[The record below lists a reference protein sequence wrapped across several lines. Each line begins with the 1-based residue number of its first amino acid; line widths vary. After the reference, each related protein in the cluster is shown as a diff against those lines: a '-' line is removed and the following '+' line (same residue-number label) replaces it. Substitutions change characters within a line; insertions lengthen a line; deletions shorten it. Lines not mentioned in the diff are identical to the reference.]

1 MGEKEMTL
9 ESEKIRAIPMV
20 HWCQWRPFLSPLTPV
35 ESICE
40 YWTTLVQATCKSC
53 YGTIQII
60 RKLKNWLRKH
70 GVTTHWY
77 WSVYWTCVP
86 CTCSPQSRCWWKWT
100 PRSLLTFTYSNV
112 LSEIVIAGWL
122 LCKLC
127 TCDIWLVDSNIGIY
141 TVHSSMQFFKET
153 FFCCRSKYNFEAT
166 VADENAVTEVTYKRY
181 TGFSILIGW

>member
-1 MGEKEMTL
+1 MYTNTWRNGKKEMTL

-60 RKLKNWLRKH
+60 RKL
-70 GVTTHWY
+70 
-77 WSVYWTCVP
+77 
-86 CTCSPQSRCWWKWT
+86 
-100 PRSLLTFTYSNV
+100 TFTYANV
-112 LSEIVIAGWL
+112 LSEIVTAGRF

-127 TCDIWLVDSNIGIY
+127 TCDIWLVQVDSNIGIY
-141 TVHSSMQFFKET
+141 TVHSSMQFIKET

-166 VADENAVTEVTYKRY
+166 VADEKAVTEVTYKRY
-181 TGFSILIGW
+181 TGFSILIG

>member
-60 RKLKNWLRKH
+60 RKL
-70 GVTTHWY
+70 
-77 WSVYWTCVP
+77 
-86 CTCSPQSRCWWKWT
+86 
-100 PRSLLTFTYSNV
+100 TFTYANV
-112 LSEIVIAGWL
+112 LSEIVTAGRF

-127 TCDIWLVDSNIGIY
+127 TCDIWLVQVDSNIGIY
-141 TVHSSMQFFKET
+141 TVHSSMQFIKET

-166 VADENAVTEVTYKRY
+166 VADEKAVTEVTYKRY
-181 TGFSILIGW
+181 TGFSILIG

>member
-1 MGEKEMTL
+1 MYTNTWRNGKKEMTL

-60 RKLKNWLRKH
+60 RKL
-70 GVTTHWY
+70 
-77 WSVYWTCVP
+77 
-86 CTCSPQSRCWWKWT
+86 
-100 PRSLLTFTYSNV
+100 TFTYSNV
-112 LSEIVIAGWL
+112 LSEIVTAGRF

-127 TCDIWLVDSNIGIY
+127 TCDIWLVQVDSNIGIY

-181 TGFSILIGW
+181 TGFSILIG

>member
-1 MGEKEMTL
+1 MTL

-60 RKLKNWLRKH
+60 RKL
-70 GVTTHWY
+70 
-77 WSVYWTCVP
+77 
-86 CTCSPQSRCWWKWT
+86 
-100 PRSLLTFTYSNV
+100 TFTYSNV
-112 LSEIVIAGWL
+112 LSEIVTAGRF

-127 TCDIWLVDSNIGIY
+127 TCDIWLVQVDSNIGIY

-181 TGFSILIGW
+181 TGFSILIG

>member
-1 MGEKEMTL
+1 MYTNTWRNGKKEMTL

-60 RKLKNWLRKH
+60 RKL
-70 GVTTHWY
+70 
-77 WSVYWTCVP
+77 
-86 CTCSPQSRCWWKWT
+86 
-100 PRSLLTFTYSNV
+100 TFTYSNV
-112 LSEIVIAGWL
+112 LSEIVTAARF

-127 TCDIWLVDSNIGIY
+127 TCDIWLVQVDSNIGIY
-141 TVHSSMQFFKET
+141 TVHSSMQFIKET

-166 VADENAVTEVTYKRY
+166 VADEKAVTEVTYKRY
-181 TGFSILIGW
+181 TGFSILIG

>member
-1 MGEKEMTL
+1 MCTNTWRNGKKEMTL

-60 RKLKNWLRKH
+60 RKL
-70 GVTTHWY
+70 
-77 WSVYWTCVP
+77 
-86 CTCSPQSRCWWKWT
+86 
-100 PRSLLTFTYSNV
+100 TFTYSNV
-112 LSEIVIAGWL
+112 LSEIVTAGRF

-127 TCDIWLVDSNIGIY
+127 TCDIWLVQVDSNIGIY

-181 TGFSILIGW
+181 TGFSILIG

>member
-1 MGEKEMTL
+1 MTL

-60 RKLKNWLRKH
+60 RKL
-70 GVTTHWY
+70 
-77 WSVYWTCVP
+77 
-86 CTCSPQSRCWWKWT
+86 
-100 PRSLLTFTYSNV
+100 TFTYSNV
-112 LSEIVIAGWL
+112 LSEIVTAGRF

-127 TCDIWLVDSNIGIY
+127 TCDIWLVQVDSNIGIY

-166 VADENAVTEVTYKRY
+166 VADENAVTELTYKRY
-181 TGFSILIGW
+181 TGFSILIG

>member
-1 MGEKEMTL
+1 MYTNTWRNGKKEMTL

-60 RKLKNWLRKH
+60 RKL
-70 GVTTHWY
+70 
-77 WSVYWTCVP
+77 
-86 CTCSPQSRCWWKWT
+86 
-100 PRSLLTFTYSNV
+100 TFTYANV
-112 LSEIVIAGWL
+112 LSEIVTAGRF

-127 TCDIWLVDSNIGIY
+127 TCDIWLVQVDSNIGIY

-166 VADENAVTEVTYKRY
+166 VADEKAVTEVTYKRY
-181 TGFSILIGW
+181 TGFSILIG

>member
-1 MGEKEMTL
+1 MYTNTWRNGKKEMTL

-60 RKLKNWLRKH
+60 RKL
-70 GVTTHWY
+70 
-77 WSVYWTCVP
+77 
-86 CTCSPQSRCWWKWT
+86 
-100 PRSLLTFTYSNV
+100 TFTYSNV
-112 LSEIVIAGWL
+112 LSEIVTAGRF

-127 TCDIWLVDSNIGIY
+127 TCDIWLVQVDSNIGIY
-141 TVHSSMQFFKET
+141 TVHSSMQFIKET

-166 VADENAVTEVTYKRY
+166 VADEKAVTEVTYKRY
-181 TGFSILIGW
+181 TGFSILIG

>member
-1 MGEKEMTL
+1 MYTNTWRNGKKEMTL

-60 RKLKNWLRKH
+60 RKL
-70 GVTTHWY
+70 
-77 WSVYWTCVP
+77 
-86 CTCSPQSRCWWKWT
+86 
-100 PRSLLTFTYSNV
+100 TFTYSNV
-112 LSEIVIAGWL
+112 LSEIVTAGRF

-127 TCDIWLVDSNIGIY
+127 TCDIWLVQVDSNMGIY

-181 TGFSILIGW
+181 TGFSILIG

>member
-1 MGEKEMTL
+1 MYTNTWRNGKKEMTL

-60 RKLKNWLRKH
+60 RKL
-70 GVTTHWY
+70 
-77 WSVYWTCVP
+77 
-86 CTCSPQSRCWWKWT
+86 
-100 PRSLLTFTYSNV
+100 TFTYSNV
-112 LSEIVIAGWL
+112 LSEIVTAGRF

-127 TCDIWLVDSNIGIY
+127 TCGLCRWIATSESTLFIRACNFSRKP
-141 TVHSSMQFFKET
+141 FFVVAQST
-153 FFCCRSKYNFEAT
+153 TSKQPLPMKT
-166 VADENAVTEVTYKRY
+166 P
-181 TGFSILIGW
+181 

>member
-1 MGEKEMTL
+1 MTL

-60 RKLKNWLRKH
+60 RKL
-70 GVTTHWY
+70 
-77 WSVYWTCVP
+77 
-86 CTCSPQSRCWWKWT
+86 
-100 PRSLLTFTYSNV
+100 TFTYANV
-112 LSEIVIAGWL
+112 LSEIVTAGRF

-127 TCDIWLVDSNIGIY
+127 TCDIWLVQVDSNIGIY

-166 VADENAVTEVTYKRY
+166 VADEKAVTEVTYKRY
-181 TGFSILIGW
+181 TGFSILIG

>member
-1 MGEKEMTL
+1 MYTNTWRNGKKEMTL

-60 RKLKNWLRKH
+60 RKL
-70 GVTTHWY
+70 
-77 WSVYWTCVP
+77 
-86 CTCSPQSRCWWKWT
+86 
-100 PRSLLTFTYSNV
+100 TFTYSNV
-112 LSEIVIAGWL
+112 LSEIVTAGRF

-127 TCDIWLVDSNIGIY
+127 TCDIWLVQVDSNIGIY
-141 TVHSSMQFFKET
+141 SVHSSMQFIKET

-166 VADENAVTEVTYKRY
+166 VADEKAVTEVTYKRY
-181 TGFSILIGW
+181 TGFSILIG

>member
-60 RKLKNWLRKH
+60 RKL
-70 GVTTHWY
+70 
-77 WSVYWTCVP
+77 
-86 CTCSPQSRCWWKWT
+86 
-100 PRSLLTFTYSNV
+100 TFTYSNV
-112 LSEIVIAGWL
+112 LSEIVTAGRF

-127 TCDIWLVDSNIGIY
+127 TCDIWLVQVDSNIGIY

-153 FFCCRSKYNFEAT
+153 LFCCRSKYNFEAT

-181 TGFSILIGW
+181 TGFSILIG

>member
-1 MGEKEMTL
+1 MYTNKWRNGKKEMTL

-60 RKLKNWLRKH
+60 RKL
-70 GVTTHWY
+70 
-77 WSVYWTCVP
+77 
-86 CTCSPQSRCWWKWT
+86 
-100 PRSLLTFTYSNV
+100 TFTYSNV
-112 LSEIVIAGWL
+112 LSEIVTAGRF

-127 TCDIWLVDSNIGIY
+127 TCDIWLVQVDSNIGIY
-141 TVHSSMQFFKET
+141 TVHSSMQFIKET

-166 VADENAVTEVTYKRY
+166 VADEKAVTEVTYKRY
-181 TGFSILIGW
+181 TGFSILIG

>member
-112 LSEIVIAGWL
+112 NYVHVTSGLWIATSESTLFIRA
-122 LCKLC
+122 CNFSRKP
-127 TCDIWLVDSNIGIY
+127 
-141 TVHSSMQFFKET
+141 FFVVAQST
-153 FFCCRSKYNFEAT
+153 TSKQPLPMKTPWRN
-166 VADENAVTEVTYKRY
+166 
-181 TGFSILIGW
+181 

>member
-9 ESEKIRAIPMV
+9 ESEKIWAIPMV

-60 RKLKNWLRKH
+60 RKLKNWHRKH

-77 WSVYWTCVP
+77 WCVYWTCVP
-86 CTCSPQSRCWWKWT
+86 CTCSSQSRCWCKWT
-100 PRSLLTFTYSNV
+100 SRRLQEVYLHLHILMSYLRLQQLVASYVNYVHVTSGLCRWIATSESTLFIRTCN
-112 LSEIVIAGWL
+112 LSR
-122 LCKLC
+122 KP
-127 TCDIWLVDSNIGIY
+127 
-141 TVHSSMQFFKET
+141 FFVVAQST
-153 FFCCRSKYNFEAT
+153 TSKQPLPM
-166 VADENAVTEVTYKRY
+166 KKPWRK
-181 TGFSILIGW
+181 

>member
-1 MGEKEMTL
+1 MYTNTWRNGKKEMTL

-60 RKLKNWLRKH
+60 RKL
-70 GVTTHWY
+70 
-77 WSVYWTCVP
+77 
-86 CTCSPQSRCWWKWT
+86 
-100 PRSLLTFTYSNV
+100 TFTYSNV
-112 LSEIVIAGWL
+112 LSEIVTAGRF

-127 TCDIWLVDSNIGIY
+127 TCDIWLVQVDSNIGIY
-141 TVHSSMQFFKET
+141 TVHSSMQFIKET
-153 FFCCRSKYNFEAT
+153 FFCCRSKYNFEAN
-166 VADENAVTEVTYKRY
+166 VADEKAVTEVTYKRY
-181 TGFSILIGW
+181 TGFSILIG